1 MGVYRAA
8 FTTMEQTAELTSNK
22 VTVPIVG
29 LGGAM
34 AQGKRVHNMLRL
46 VAESVTG
53 GSVADSGH
61 FLPEENPAEVVRQI
75 LQLIDTTTPC

>member
-1 MGVYRAA
+1 MGAMGVYRAA

-53 GSVADSGH
+53 GRSPIPVTS
-61 FLPEENPAEVVRQI
+61 FPRR
-75 LQLIDTTTPC
+75 TPQRWFGRSCN